1 MPVVTPDKLVSLQR
15 APEGVRNICILAH
28 VDHGKTSL
36 TDALIATNGI
46 ISPKMAGKIRYLDS
60 RPDEQLRGITME
72 SSAIS
77 LYFSMLRRSAP
88 DAQPEQK
95 EYLINLIDSPGHI
108 DFSSEVSTASRL
120 SDGAVVLVDAV
131 EGVCSQTVTV
141 LRQAWIEKLKPL
153 LVINKMDRLIT
164 ELKMTPGE
172 AYIHLSQLLEQVN
185 AVMGSFFLG
194 DRMEDDLKW
203 REMLEQRVNA
213 ASAKL
218 QDGAPPSAVAGLKQT
233 EEGLDV
239 NTPAE
244 YEEKDD
250 EDNYFAPEKNNVIF
264 SSAIDGWAFTCKQFA
279 ALWEKKLGIKR
290 ATLEKVLWG
299 DFYLDPKTKRLLGS
313 KHLKGRN
320 LKPLFVQLVLDNIW
334 AVYDATK
341 GGSSGKGDPARLEKI
356 TSVLG
361 IKLASHV
368 LRSKDPA
375 TVLTAVFAAW
385 LPLSTA
391 LLVSVIEHLPSP
403 PSSQAA
409 RMPELIEASPD
420 SSYVDAKVRDAMTSF
435 KTDASAPAVAY
446 VSKMVAIPES
456 ELPRNRRRD
465 GPTMTAEEAREIA
478 RRKRAEFAAAQAAE
492 DANGDADGLTAAIG
506 SAAIDDV
513 EDDDEDEQVK
523 DDPEHL
529 IGFARLYS
537 GTLKVG
543 DEVYVLPPKFSPAH
557 PRAAPAPRKVRIE
570 ALYLLMGRSLESLQ
584 SVPAGVVF
592 GIEGLAGHVLKS
604 GTLCS
609 TLEGG
614 VNLAGVNL
622 GSQPIVRVAVEPE
635 NPADLAK
642 MVKGLRMLESSD
654 PCATYE
660 VLESGEHVLGTAG
673 ELHLERCLK
682 DLRERFAKCEISA
695 GSPIVPYRET
705 IVSTPEM
712 NPPRDKD
719 LPRGTV
725 MAETSSKQISIRL
738 RVRPLP
744 LTVTEFLQKNAGA
757 IKRLYAERKAHEQE
771 ADESDEDSDEESEDE
786 SEAGQNTAI
795 TADSED
801 VGVVETGKAL
811 TLEEFRTQL
820 EAAFGDAKHE
830 KETWKGVVDRIA
842 AFGPRRIGPNMLI
855 DTHDKQTC
863 ERLLHEPGTANGHTA
878 NGSSSA
884 SDLSNKII
892 YAFQLATFQGPL
904 CNEPMQGMAVFLES
918 VTIANDAEDL
928 SSGRL
933 TGDILRA
940 VRSSIVTG
948 FLDWSPRILLA
959 MYSVE
964 IQTNTEALGRVYQV
978 LSRRRGHVLEENLS
992 TGTSD
997 NYTILA
1003 LLPVAEAFGFA
1014 EEIRKRTSG
1023 NAQPQ
1028 LRFAGFE
1035 LLPEWGSV
1043 SSERST
1049 GEFPIEGDPFWVP
1062 RSEEE
1067 LEDLGVD
1074 GDRENV
1080 AKRYVDLV
1088 RARKGMRIEGRKLV
1102 KDAEKQKTLK
1112 R

>member
-77 LYFSMLRRSAP
+77 LYFSMLRRNAP

-172 AYIHLSQLLEQVN
+172 AYTHLSQLLEQVN

-218 QDGAPPSAVAGLKQT
+218 QDGAPPSIIAGLKQT
-233 EEGLDV
+233 DEGLDV

-299 DFYLDPKTKRLLGS
+299 DFYLDPKTKRLLGP

-361 IKLASHV
+361 IKLPPHV
-368 LRSKDPA
+368 LRSKDSN

-409 RMPELIEASPD
+409 RMPELIDASPD
-420 SSYVDAKVRDAMTSF
+420 SSYVDAKVREAMVTF
-435 KTDASAPAVAY
+435 KTDSSAPAVAY

-456 ELPRNRRRD
+456 ELPRNKRRD
-465 GPTMTAEEAREIA
+465 GPSMTAEEAREIA

-506 SAAIDDV
+506 SASIDDFGDDPLT
-513 EDDDEDEQVK
+513 EDAK

-557 PRAAPAPRKVRIE
+557 SRSAPVPQKIRVE
-570 ALYLLMGRSLESLQ
+570 ALYLLMGRSLESLE

-635 NPADLAK
+635 NPADLDK
-642 MVKGLRMLESSD
+642 MVKGLRMLEQSD

-705 IVSTPEM
+705 IVSTPDM

-725 MAETSSKQISIRL
+725 IAETSSKQLSIRL

-744 LTVTEFLQKNAGA
+744 LPVTEFLQKHAGA
-757 IKRLYAERKAHEQE
+757 IKRLYAERKARERE
-771 ADESDEDSDEESEDE
+771 DESDDEEDEEDE
-786 SEAGQNTAI
+786 EEDDPNN
-795 TADSED
+795 ADGED
-801 VGVVETGKAL
+801 LGIVETGKVL
-811 TLEEFRTQL
+811 TLEEFKEQL
-820 EAAFGDAKHE
+820 TAAFGDNKHE
-830 KETWKGVVDRIA
+830 RDVWKGVVDRIA
-842 AFGPRRIGPNMLI
+842 AFGPRRVGPNLLI
-855 DTHDKQTC
+855 DTHEKQTC
-863 ERLLHEPGTANGHTA
+863 ERLLHEPSATNGHGA
-878 NGSSSA
+878 DKNGSA

-904 CNEPMQGMAVFLES
+904 CNEPIQGIAVFLES
-918 VTIANDAEDL
+918 VTVADDAEDL

-940 VRSSIVTG
+940 VRSSIVSG

-1003 LLPVAEAFGFA
+1003 LLPVAESFGFA

-1023 NAQPQ
+1023 AAQPQ

-1080 AKRYVDLV
+1080 AKRYVDQV
-1088 RARKGMRIEGRKLV
+1088 RSRKGMRIEGRKLV